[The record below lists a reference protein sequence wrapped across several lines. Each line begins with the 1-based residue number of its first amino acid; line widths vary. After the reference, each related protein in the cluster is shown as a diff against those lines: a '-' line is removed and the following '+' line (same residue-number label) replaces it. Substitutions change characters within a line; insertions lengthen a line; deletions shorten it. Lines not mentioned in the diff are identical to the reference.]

1 MKRLLLILLSLC
13 LIIGCFAGCSHKEEP
28 KVTDE
33 VTQSTEEPKPV
44 FPELEYTD
52 VSAVML
58 GSYLGKA
65 PEECGIPEDSL
76 FMTGDGVNGYDYVA
90 LGEIKGNLTCY
101 RSDNGVYS
109 FIFGSNP
116 YEDNTEFT
124 TALNT
129 VNASIAKGL
138 GLDAKEPTFTGGD
151 TEDAMTAVFEGK
163 GVLISEYQGEGFTV
177 SVTGCGVN
185 GVATIAVEC
194 RATESE
200 G

>member
-13 LIIGCFAGCSHKEEP
+13 MVIGCLAGCSHKEEP

-44 FPELEYTD
+44 FPELEYVD
-52 VSAVML
+52 VFGVMF
-58 GSYLGKA
+58 GSNLGKA
-65 PEECGIPEDSL
+65 PEDCGIPEDSI
-76 FMTGDGVNGYDYVA
+76 FMSGDGVCGYDYVA
-90 LGEIKGNLTCY
+90 LGDIKGNLTCY
-101 RSDNGVYS
+101 WSESGVYS

-124 TALNT
+124 AALNT
-129 VNASIAKGL
+129 VNALIAKRL
-138 GLDAKEPTFTGGD
+138 GVDAKEPTFTGGQ

-163 GVLISEYQGEGFTV
+163 GVLICEYQGEGALI

-194 RATESE
+194 KTAESE

>member
-13 LIIGCFAGCSHKEEP
+13 FIIGCFAGCSHEEEL
-28 KVTDE
+28 KVTDV
-33 VTQSTEEPKPV
+33 VTQNTEEPKPV
-44 FPELEYTD
+44 FPDPEFTD
-52 VSAVML
+52 VTAVML
-58 GSYLGKA
+58 GTCLGKA
-65 PEECGIPEDSL
+65 PEDCGIPEDSL
-76 FMTGDGVNGYDYVA
+76 FMTGDGVHGYDYVT

-101 RSDNGVYS
+101 WSDNGVYS

-116 YEDNTEFT
+116 YEDNAKFT
-124 TALNT
+124 DVFNT
-129 VNASIAKGL
+129 VNTLIANGL
-138 GLDAKEPTFTGGD
+138 NTDAKEPTFTGAE
-151 TEDAMTAVFEGK
+151 TEDSMTAVFEGK

-194 RATESE
+194 RAAESE

>member
-13 LIIGCFAGCSHKEEP
+13 LIIGCFAGCSHKEES
-28 KVTDE
+28 KITDE

-65 PEECGIPEDSL
+65 HEECGIPEDSL
-76 FMTGDGVNGYDYVA
+76 LMTGDGVHGYDYVA

-101 RSDNGVYS
+101 WSDNGVYS

-163 GVLISEYQGEGFTV
+163 GVLMCEYSGVGFTV